1 MIRTVGVL
9 THERPGVLE
18 RCLNSLQDNLE
29 RHGRDAV
36 EILVVDDS
44 KPSNARLNRK
54 LVGSRDCARY
64 FGADDKQR
72 MIEHIEAET
81 GGARELLEF
90 AFLPARD
97 DLFCAGANRNVL
109 LAVGFGQRFIT
120 ADDDSLAESRRRGD
134 PEPTRHRSAP
144 ERRPYADRR
153 DLFES
158 VEALAEAYPEV
169 DVDLVG
175 AHEEWLG
182 ANGVRVTQSRIAGAP
197 DMPGD
202 ALLQMY
208 VQSRNPALLKGIVP
222 FVEID
227 KARGAE
233 IVTGGD
239 VCYHVCGLDHTEILW
254 PNLPCYEDEDLIF
267 ARIHREL
274 AAPFITMKLAV
285 NHWHDKK
292 SFGDPVADAIR
303 YFPARFC
310 RDVADAI
317 AAPSIEEIR
326 RRVQAL
332 EAPRDHFDE
341 ARELFGGFVA
351 AAPRFSEQLAPF
363 LQRDAYEAYA
373 TRTFTEVLAVYSR
386 WADVLLVWEAWMEA
400 MRSFCR

>member
-9 THERPGVLE
+9 THERPDVLE
-18 RCLNSLQDNLE
+18 RCLDSLQDNLK

-44 KPSNARLNRK
+44 KPPNARLNRS
-54 LVGSRDCARY
+54 LVESRECARY

-72 MIEHIEAET
+72 MIEHIGAET

-90 AFLPARD
+90 AFLPAGD

-109 LAVGFGQRFIT
+109 LALGSGQRFIT

-134 PEPTRHRSAP
+134 PEPTRYLDAP
-144 ERRPYADRR
+144 ERRPYAEGR

-158 VEALAEAYPEV
+158 VEALDAAYPEV

-182 ANGVRVTQSRIAGAP
+182 SNGVRVTQSRIAGAP

-208 VQSRNPALLKGIVP
+208 VQSRNPALLEGIVP

-274 AAPFITMKLAV
+274 AAPFITMKLPV
-285 NHWHDKK
+285 NHWHDKGN
-292 SFGDPVADAIR
+292 FGDPVADAVR

-317 AAPSIEEIR
+317 AAPSIEEICS
-326 RRVQAL
+326 RVQAL
-332 EAPRDHFDE
+332 KGPRDRFDE

-351 AAPRFSEQLAPF
+351 AAPNFSVQLAPF
-363 LQRDAYEAYA
+363 LQRDSYEVYA
-373 TRTFTEVLAVYSR
+373 NQTFTEVLAVYNR
-386 WADVLLVWEAWMEA
+386 WADVLLVWDSWMQA
-400 MRSFCR
+400 MRSFRR